1 MKDLIRFIKNSFSF
15 KKKIELEP
23 KQELDE
29 EEILA
34 SGRMELIWDGIS
46 GDFVVDFKLTDT
58 TEESADTLALL
69 LFYIEKGDL
78 NGFIL
83 KALEYRSKEL
93 EGSEEYDFHSNVL
106 IKWASMSKKE
116 RLGSLDSVVSPSE
129 VFDFKREQ

>member
-1 MKDLIRFIKNSFSF
+1 MKDLIRFIKNCFSSN
-15 KKKIELEP
+15 KKVEPELE
-23 KQELDE
+23 E
-29 EEILA
+29 EDIVA
-34 SGRMELIWDGIS
+34 SGKMELVWDGIS
-46 GDFVVDFKLTDT
+46 GDFVVDFKLIET

-69 LFYIEKGDL
+69 LFYLEKGDL

-116 RLGSLDSVVSPSE
+116 RLGSLESVVSPSE

>member
-1 MKDLIRFIKNSFSF
+1 MKDLIRFIKNCFSSN
-15 KKKIELEP
+15 KKVEPELE
-23 KQELDE
+23 E
-29 EEILA
+29 EDIVA
-34 SGRMELIWDGIS
+34 SGKMELVWDGIS

-106 IKWASMSKKE
+106 IKWASMSKEE
-116 RLGSLDSVVSPSE
+116 RLGKLESVVSPSE
-129 VFDFKREQ
+129 VFDFKRE

>member
-1 MKDLIRFIKNSFSF
+1 MKDLIRFIKNCFSSN
-15 KKKIELEP
+15 KKVEPELE
-23 KQELDE
+23 E
-29 EEILA
+29 EDIVA
-34 SGRMELIWDGIS
+34 SGKMELVWDGIS
-46 GDFVVDFKLTDT
+46 GDFVVDFKLIET

-69 LFYIEKGDL
+69 LFYLEKGDL

-116 RLGSLDSVVSPSE
+116 RLGSLESVVSPSE
-129 VFDFKREQ
+129 VFDFKRE

>member
-1 MKDLIRFIKNSFSF
+1 MKDLIRFIKNCFSSN
-15 KKKIELEP
+15 KKVEPELE
-23 KQELDE
+23 E
-29 EEILA
+29 EDIVA
-34 SGRMELIWDGIS
+34 SGKMELVWDGIS
-46 GDFVVDFKLTDT
+46 GDFVVDFKLIET

-69 LFYIEKGDL
+69 LFYLEKGDL

-116 RLGSLDSVVSPSE
+116 RLGNLESVVSPSE

>member
-1 MKDLIRFIKNSFSF
+1 MKDLIRFIKNCFSSN
-15 KKKIELEP
+15 KKVEPEPELE
-23 KQELDE
+23 E
-29 EEILA
+29 EDIVA
-34 SGRMELIWDGIS
+34 SGKMELVWDGIS
-46 GDFVVDFKLTDT
+46 GDFVVDFKLIET

-69 LFYIEKGDL
+69 LFYLEKGDL

-116 RLGSLDSVVSPSE
+116 RLGSLESVVSPSE